1 MSSLSRSLFLLAGL
15 ALLPCLRA
23 EDARLE
29 KLLQAV
35 SFDDTDQVHALL
47 RAGVDPDATPKNSR
61 LSGFLTAVADHKL
74 GIVKLFLNAGADPN
88 SAVENQESA
97 LMLACRADWRGG
109 GDMMELIT
117 TLLERGA
124 DIHADKDG
132 ALRNASA
139 VDLEVVKLLLK
150 KGARPDIECLA
161 SSVTAVRT
169 DIFEHLLSLGVDPK
183 SRLKDGGTLFH
194 AAARSYELELHRV
207 SEDVAHRLWQRL
219 LDLGVPLETRDRE
232 GASPLHVA
240 AEEMRDGI
248 MSWLLR
254 QKMDL
259 EARDLEGRT
268 PVMLAARGQ
277 ISWAPQHC
285 LDLLIAAGA
294 RLDGKDKAGLTVVD
308 HAEQSG
314 DWENIIQVLR
324 AGAKPPD
331 AAALLRRFIGD
342 TGRQHIADKVVL
354 ELTRL
359 LLPSLSDVSTF
370 RAEGRSLLTWCV
382 MMNQPALAKEL
393 LAAGAK
399 IHEPDDAGL
408 NALQWAVKT
417 RNPAM
422 ISFLIEAGATGDHAA
437 AAKVKELPFRPA
449 SAASDGQPYPKSP
462 AAADVWSD
470 VAEGNLAALKKF
482 TKSGPASF
490 AIERGGLHPVH
501 LAAARGHTE
510 VLAHILEV
518 APEERAAKT
527 VDGLSLL
534 QIAIAA
540 GQTKSVLWL
549 VDHPGS
555 VGKKEVLSE
564 AAHIVFQGS
573 NTELLM
579 SLMDA
584 GWSPMSKEERAAVL
598 RMAAYRQDMVLL
610 KRLRPL
616 KLGPELH
623 LSEQAGRGD
632 PFGDEHHYL
641 ISEIVKHG
649 SLELMKFLLSIVQE
663 SPDLDWQVHL
673 AQSIA
678 ACARHQNEDM
688 LKVLLIDG
696 KADIDCTAQ
705 GQETALHRMAYE
717 GSRVGA
723 ELLIKHGA
731 RADLIDAKGQ
741 TPEAVAR
748 LAKHDELATWL
759 KEQSANQ
766 GSGKR

>member
-1 MSSLSRSLFLLAGL
+1 M
-15 ALLPCLRA
+15 
-23 EDARLE
+23 
-29 KLLQAV
+29 
-35 SFDDTDQVHALL
+35 
-47 RAGVDPDATPKNSR
+47 
-61 LSGFLTAVADHKL
+61 
-74 GIVKLFLNAGADPN
+74 
-88 SAVENQESA
+88 
-97 LMLACRADWRGG
+97 
-109 GDMMELIT
+109 
-117 TLLERGA
+117 
-124 DIHADKDG
+124 
-132 ALRNASA
+132 
-139 VDLEVVKLLLK
+139 
-150 KGARPDIECLA
+150 
-161 SSVTAVRT
+161 
-169 DIFEHLLSLGVDPK
+169 
-183 SRLKDGGTLFH
+183 
-194 AAARSYELELHRV
+194 
-207 SEDVAHRLWQRL
+207 
-219 LDLGVPLETRDRE
+219 
-232 GASPLHVA
+232 
-240 AEEMRDGI
+240 
-248 MSWLLR
+248 
-254 QKMDL
+254 
-259 EARDLEGRT
+259 
-268 PVMLAARGQ
+268 MLAARSQTAG
-277 ISWAPQHC
+277 
-285 LDLLIAAGA
+285 LLIAAGA
-294 RLDGKDKAGLTVVD
+294 RLDGKDKHGLTVVD

-314 DWENIIQVLR
+314 DWENIMQVLR
-324 AGAKPPD
+324 AGANPPD
-331 AAALLRRFIGD
+331 AAALLRRFIAD

-382 MMNQPALAKEL
+382 IMNQPALAKEL

-399 IHEPDDAGL
+399 INEPDEAGL

-422 ISFLIEAGATGDHAA
+422 ISFLIEAGASGDHAA

-462 AAADVWSD
+462 AVADVWSA
-470 VAEGNLAALKKF
+470 VAEGDLAALKKLA
-482 TKSGPASF
+482 KNGPA
-490 AIERGGLHPVH
+490 ALAVERGGLHPVH

-518 APEERAAKT
+518 APDEREAKT
-527 VDGLSLL
+527 MDGLSLL

-573 NTELLM
+573 NTELMM
-579 SLMDA
+579 SLMDT
-584 GWSPMSKEERAAVL
+584 GWSPVGKEERVAVL
-598 RMAAYRQDMVLL
+598 KMAAYRQDMVLL

-623 LSEQAGRGD
+623 LSEQAGRRD
-632 PFGDEHHYL
+632 PFEKEDDYL
-641 ISEIVKHG
+641 MSDIATHG
-649 SLELMKFLLSIVQE
+649 SLEVMKFLLSIVQE
-663 SPDLDWQVHL
+663 TPDLDWQVHL

-678 ACARHQNEDM
+678 ACAHRHNDAM
-688 LKVLLIDG
+688 LNVLLVDG
-696 KADIDCTAQ
+696 KADINSVARDK
-705 GQETALHRMAYE
+705 ETALHRMAYE
-717 GSRVGA
+717 GNRAGA